1 MINERKGFIESL
13 FRKYNVDAASRSK
26 LFAEFL
32 NEELVVEAFTQMQ
45 KNQNAMLDRWKQK
58 VKLDDIKQAN
68 LSLPNATAGKDYKH
82 TIDINKPPLNEI
94 TAFDLVEFETTG
106 LEYEPGT
113 RTIKGVPE
121 ASGDY
126 KLTFR
131 FQIAES
137 DEWYEKQISFVIN
150 PNPKSLWKDLPS
162 EEKDPYWKADTAAV
176 ATPFGSNHLVAAS
189 KRGRSHAH
197 EGKFRDDEFEFLFDK
212 DTGWGIIAVSDG
224 AGSAKSSRKG
234 SLLAC
239 DAVQD
244 YFTTGIPPEDWAAID
259 EIVTKFSTDK
269 SEDNSKA
276 LSQLLIGNMS
286 KAAYAAHKA
295 IAEYALKKEVPAKDF
310 SATLLFSLVKKF
322 DFGYCIASFG
332 VGDGGIGIYD
342 EVNQTASLL
351 TMPDGGEFAGQT
363 RFITMPEIF
372 KDDNYF
378 KRFSI
383 RVVENFTAL
392 ILMTD
397 GITDPKFQT
406 DANLGRFEIWQKLWK
421 DLQGEN
427 DDNAIVEL
435 NKDNEELAEQLS
447 SWLDFW
453 SPGNH
458 DDRTIAILF

>member
-1 MINERKGFIESL
+1 MNERKGYIELL
-13 FRKYNVDAASRSK
+13 FKKYGLDATAKSK

-32 NEELVVEAFTQMQ
+32 NEDLIVDAFTQMQ
-45 KNQNAMLDRWKQK
+45 KNQNAMLDHWKKK
-58 VKLDDIKQAN
+58 VKLDDIKHAAMTM
-68 LSLPNATAGKDYKH
+68 PNATAGKEYTH
-82 TIDINKPPLNEI
+82 TIDIAKPPFNDI

-106 LEYEPGT
+106 LDYEPGT

-121 ASGDY
+121 AAGDY
-126 KLTFR
+126 KLVFR

-137 DEWYEKQISFVIN
+137 SEWYEKHINFVIN

-162 EEKDPYWKADTAAV
+162 DQTDPYWKNDAAAV
-176 ATPFGSNHLVAAS
+176 ATPFGSKHFVAAS

-197 EGKFRDDEFEFLFDK
+197 EGKFRDDEFEFLFLE

-239 DAVQD
+239 DAVLD
-244 YFTTGIPPEDWAAID
+244 YFTSGIAPEDWAAMDAIA
-259 EIVTKFSTDK
+259 TTFNADK
-269 SEDNSKA
+269 SEENSKA
-276 LSQLLIGNMS
+276 LSQLMVGNLH
-286 KAAYAAHKA
+286 KAAYVAHKS
-295 IAEYALKKEVPAKDF
+295 IVDYAAKKEVPTKDF
-310 SATLLFSLVKKF
+310 SATLLFSLIKKF

-342 EVNQTASLL
+342 EPNQTASLL
-351 TMPDGGEFAGQT
+351 TLPDGGEFAGQT

-383 RVVENFTAL
+383 KVVENFTAL

-406 DANLGRFEIWQKLWK
+406 DANLGRFEIWQKLWM

-427 DDNAIVEL
+427 DDKAIVEL
-435 NKDNEELAEQLS
+435 NKDNEQLAEQLS